1 MADMQGADKIALVTG
16 ALGGI
21 GQACVCL
28 LARDHRLVL
37 SDIAAEGLN
46 AFSAQLRGE
55 GVEVGACIAGD
66 LSRPDF
72 ADDLTDK
79 ARSLGPLSCVV
90 HTAGLSPAL
99 ADWQAIIMT
108 NLVATERLLRAVER
122 GREGGL
128 AAVLIASMAGHLAPA
143 VPELDEL
150 LADPLRPELLVALAP
165 AIGRLVSA
173 DDDHAWAR
181 IAYAQSKRAVIK
193 MAEGRAASWGAWKG
207 RILSVSPGIIATPMG
222 RKEVEE
228 NPYAQHTLDA
238 TPAGR
243 WGSPADIAYA
253 VEFLASERA
262 SFMTG
267 SDIRVDGGVTPVL
280 RSRQGLEFLP
290 SDR

>member
-1 MADMQGADKIALVTG
+1 MADMRGAPKIALVTG
-16 ALGGI
+16 AVGGI
-21 GQACVCL
+21 GQACVRL

-37 SDIAAEGLN
+37 GDIAAEPLE
-46 AFSAQLRGE
+46 AFSSQLRAE
-55 GVEVGACIAGD
+55 GVDVGMCVAGD
-66 LSRPDF
+66 LSRPGV

-79 ARSLGPLSCVV
+79 ARSLGSLSCVV

-99 ADWQAIIMT
+99 GDWRAIIMT
-108 NLVATERLLRAVER
+108 NLVATERLLRTIER
-122 GREGGL
+122 GRDEGV

-143 VPELDEL
+143 APEVDEL
-150 LADPLRPELLVALAP
+150 LADPLRSELLAALGP
-165 AIGRLVSA
+165 AIGQLASA
-173 DDDHAWAR
+173 DNDHAWAR

-193 MAEGRAASWGAWKG
+193 MAERRAAPWGAWKG

-222 RKEVEE
+222 RKEVEG
-228 NPYAQHTLDA
+228 NAYARHTLDS

-253 VEFLASERA
+253 VEFLVSERA